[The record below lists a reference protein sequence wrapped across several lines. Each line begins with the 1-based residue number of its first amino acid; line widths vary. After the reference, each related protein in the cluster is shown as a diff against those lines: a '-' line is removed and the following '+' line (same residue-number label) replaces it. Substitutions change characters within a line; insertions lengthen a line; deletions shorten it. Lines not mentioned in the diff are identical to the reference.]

1 MYGPHFG
8 RLFSNV
14 FGRPALVKPI
24 PAFFVILLQLPQW
37 QSQTSPQLQFKS
49 RKKSRKKWRENR
61 LDPKTRPDR
70 KAASGSDF

>member
-49 RKKSRKKWRENR
+49 RKKVS
-61 LDPKTRPDR
+61 
-70 KAASGSDF
+70 